1 MTSSVTRDTPSATVE
16 LGFFPEPRADA
27 LDALLRRV
35 RYADDAGLDLIGI
48 QDHPY
53 QRRFFDTF
61 ALLAF
66 LAARTSRVRLFP
78 DVANLPLRDAATL
91 AKQAATIDLLSGG
104 RFELGLGAG
113 GMWEAIEGIGGPR
126 RTPGE
131 ALAALAESI
140 DVIRA
145 LWSTERG
152 LRVPGQHY
160 RLAGAHGGPAPA
172 HDMGIWVGGYGDRM
186 MRLIGQ
192 KADGW
197 VPSMAYLPP
206 STLAAKSQLLD
217 DAALAAGRDPAA
229 IRRVYNVGGTITD
242 TVDKREDA
250 IVGPVSMWVDR
261 LLELAE
267 VFGIDAF
274 VLWASGDVD
283 AQLALFA
290 EHVAP
295 AVRAQA

>member
-1 MTSSVTRDTPSATVE
+1 MTHGAPASTTSAGVE
-16 LGFFPEPRADA
+16 LGFFPEPRADD

-35 RYADDAGLDLIGI
+35 RYADEAGLDLVGI

-53 QRRFFDTF
+53 QRRFVDTF

-66 LAARTSRVRLFP
+66 LAARTARVRLFP
-78 DVANLPLRDAATL
+78 DVANLPLREAATL
-91 AKQAATIDLLSGG
+91 AKQAATIDLLSHG

-131 ALAALAESI
+131 ALAALSESI

-206 STLAAKSQLLD
+206 SALAAKSRLLD

-229 IRRVYNVGGTITD
+229 VRRIYNVGGTIGG
-242 TVDKREDA
+242 TVHEREDA

-261 LLELAE
+261 LVELVEAY
-267 VFGIDAF
+267 GIDAF
-274 VLWASGDVD
+274 VLWAGGDVD
-283 AQLALFA
+283 AQLELFA

-295 AVRAQA
+295 AVRAQV

>member
-1 MTSSVTRDTPSATVE
+1 MTHGAHRGTTSATVE
-16 LGFFPEPRADA
+16 LGFFPEPRADD

-35 RYADDAGLDLIGI
+35 RYADEAGLDLVGI

-53 QRRFFDTF
+53 QRRFVDTF

-78 DVANLPLRDAATL
+78 DVANLPLREAATL
-91 AKQAATIDLLSGG
+91 AKQAATIDLLSDG

-131 ALAALAESI
+131 ALAALSESI

-206 STLAAKSQLLD
+206 SALAAKSRLLD
-217 DAALAAGRDPAA
+217 DAALAAGRDPVAV
-229 IRRVYNVGGTITD
+229 RRIYNVGGTIGD
-242 TVDKREDA
+242 TVDEREDA

-261 LLELAE
+261 LVELVEAY
-267 VFGIDAF
+267 GIDAF

-295 AVRAQA
+295 AVRTQV

>member
-1 MTSSVTRDTPSATVE
+1 MTSGAPSGTTPATVE
-16 LGFFPEPRADA
+16 LGFFPEPRADEI
-27 LDALLRRV
+27 DALLRRV
-35 RYADDAGLDLIGI
+35 RYADEAGLDLVGI

-53 QRRFFDTF
+53 QRRFVDTF

-91 AKQAATIDLLSGG
+91 AKQAATIDLLSDG

-145 LWSTERG
+145 LWSTERS
-152 LRVPGQHY
+152 LRVPGRHY

-172 HDMGIWVGGYGDRM
+172 HDVGIWVGGYGDRM

-206 STLAAKSQLLD
+206 PALAAKSRLLD
-217 DAALAAGRDPAA
+217 DAALGAGREPAA
-229 IRRVYNVGGTITD
+229 IRRVYNVGGAITD
-242 TVDKREDA
+242 TVDERDDA

-261 LLELAE
+261 LLELVE
-267 VFGIDAF
+267 VYGIDAF

-290 EHVAP
+290 EQVAP
-295 AVRAQA
+295 AVRAQV